1 MKVYKFV
8 LHIGFGNLEINFHT
22 EQTLPFALGNF
33 YYANLQ
39 FSEKQI
45 NFLDSVVGRNFQTC
59 YPNWDRFSI
68 SEIKVHQITF

>member
-8 LHIGFGNLEINFHT
+8 LQIGSRNLEINFRT

-33 YYANLQ
+33 YYSNLQ

-45 NFLDSVVGRNFQTC
+45 NFLDSVVGRNFQNC
-59 YPNWDRFSI
+59 YSNWDRFCI
-68 SEIKVHQITF
+68 SEIKVHTINF